1 LTDLEALP
9 LDPDLKNIYGKLGG
23 DDFSIVNEFYK
34 ARGFRK
40 VHLEKAS
47 FGSSLEILHSVF
59 FPNPNFDLPIFGVDL
74 VANSSVISAAIVDL
88 SPVRKELPSEIEI
101 ELMKLSIPNFERI
114 RKLPA
119 WGDIFSQYVQFI
131 SPVNNVENQCFLNL
145 VDNFLDILIKH
156 LDSLEPEPNN
166 SNISYERHERQI
178 HYCQQQKQN
187 DKTRNVLANAFGM
200 DWTEKYIEKVLF
212 DFPSELH

>member
-9 LDPDLKNIYGKLGG
+9 LEPDLKNIYGKLGS

-131 SPVNNVENQCFLNL
+131 SPVNNVENQHFLNL
-145 VDNFLDILIKH
+145 VDNFLDILMNH

-166 SNISYERHERQI
+166 SNISYERYERQI

-187 DKTRNVLANAFGM
+187 DKTRNVLANAFGI

-212 DFPSELH
+212 DFPSELK